1 MSLLLPALL
10 FLANEPTDVELALR
24 RMAQVFA
31 AVEREAAEPVD
42 PNHAFYDGALPALL
56 RQLDPHSVFFT
67 PGQFQQLRE
76 MERSTTKGFGTVVSI
91 LPGRVI
97 VLQTLPGTPS
107 TRAGLAPGDEIVA
120 VNNIRLDFLTPEQLI
135 GLLSE
140 SRRSEAQLLVRRPGN
155 ARLLPFKLTPEDM
168 ESPSVDRAFLLEPG
182 IAYVRIASFEGETG
196 KQLRQA
202 LESLGGESLK
212 GLVLDLRNNP
222 GGLLTA
228 AVDCAALFLEP
239 GSTVMSTRG
248 RAKSNEDSKTPASSQ
263 PYRFPLVVLVNG
275 KSASAS
281 EILAGAVQDHRRG
294 KVVGERTYG
303 KGLVQSIYPLSEGT
317 GMALTTAFYFT
328 PAGRLIQRPLSE
340 GQIATSG
347 EGGLQP
353 DIPAAPEG
361 VSRLRAY
368 LDVTASFTSFATGFV
383 QRTRRIAE
391 DFEVS
396 NAILD
401 EFQRFLSARNV
412 LPGVN
417 EWSADREWIRSRLRQ
432 EIFNLSLGVAKGD
445 EVEMARDPQV
455 RRARL
460 ELP

>member
-1 MSLLLPALL
+1 
-10 FLANEPTDVELALR
+10 
-24 RMAQVFA
+24 
-31 AVEREAAEPVD
+31 
-42 PNHAFYDGALPALL
+42 
-56 RQLDPHSVFFT
+56 
-67 PGQFQQLRE
+67 
-76 MERSTTKGFGTVVSI
+76 
-91 LPGRVI
+91 
-97 VLQTLPGTPS
+97 
-107 TRAGLAPGDEIVA
+107 
-120 VNNIRLDFLTPEQLI
+120 
-135 GLLSE
+135 
-140 SRRSEAQLLVRRPGN
+140 
-155 ARLLPFKLTPEDM
+155 
-168 ESPSVDRAFLLEPG
+168 
-182 IAYVRIASFEGETG
+182 VRIASFEGETG